1 MTHGE
6 RLDRSRPRRLERFI
20 GGSPLGVAVRLLVLS
35 FVVGLI
41 LSVLDVNPGEIVEW
55 VRLRFEYVFS
65 LGFEAFERAAQ
76 YLALGAVV
84 VIPIWLISR
93 ILKTMSR
100 RRLGRGAG
108 RGLFGPGLGTTD
120 VFVGESLRECA
131 YGKAEGPPPEPCLRP
146 GPVPASR
153 TPAAATGKRIR
164 AAGVFVRT

>member
-1 MTHGE
+1 
-6 RLDRSRPRRLERFI
+6 
-20 GGSPLGVAVRLLVLS
+20 VRLLVLS

-100 RRLGRGAG
+100 RR
-108 RGLFGPGLGTTD
+108 
-120 VFVGESLRECA
+120 
-131 YGKAEGPPPEPCLRP
+131 
-146 GPVPASR
+146 
-153 TPAAATGKRIR
+153 
-164 AAGVFVRT
+164 